1 MNAEV
6 DTALADYDA
15 PTKAELDSAV
25 APLATAA
32 NQTTILNR
40 LGAWTGSGVNTLLGA
55 FKALLSKT
63 ASAPSDIGGTFDPAA
78 DSTEAIRDRGDSAWG
93 AGYVPSVADIADG
106 VWDEAL
112 AGHAGAGSAG
122 QALSAAGGPADPLLN
137 SVPGSYASGTA
148 GYALGRIDAIE
159 TAVDGISGGSGA
171 HAITLYVKDE
181 DGNPIAGAAVSIPT
195 AGTQTSA
202 ASTGAVNF
210 NLDAG
215 TYTATIRSSAAYT
228 PDASYTVTVNAS
240 GAVTAPA
247 DAVLEVAAAPV
258 PAPSSPD
265 NYLLWCDETQVDYG
279 DVAFGEGE
287 MTVEIVRMSQAAR
300 KNVDD
305 NKYRSF
311 VQRSFSTDANGRWS
325 IEIPKDVVEAGGTL
339 TLPQYTDENA
349 IRSQRIRPSFWT
361 RTWPRT
367 TTHWRGLRFNPR
379 TTSRA

>member
-1 MNAEV
+1 MATLNPSISVV
-6 DTALADYDA
+6 DADGQPVTGD
-15 PTKAELDSAV
+15 
-25 APLATAA
+25 AA
-32 NQTTILNR
+32 NLSLTVITD
-40 LGAWTGSGVNTLLGA
+40 GVAAAYSG
-55 FKALLSKT
+55 
-63 ASAPSDIGGTFDPAA
+63 DIM
-78 DSTEAIRDRGDSAWG
+78 E
-93 AGYVPSVADIADG
+93 IADG
-106 VWDEAL
+106 EYEVEITQSGAL
-112 AGHAGAGSAG
+112 QSVIGTSSTSGAIVVPARW
-122 QALSAAGGPADPLLN
+122 QNYSAAG
-137 SVPGSYASGTA
+137 SGS
-148 GYALGRIDAIE
+148 
-159 TAVDGISGGSGA
+159 

-181 DGNPIAGAAVSIPT
+181 DGNAIAGAAVSIPT

-228 PDASYTVTVNAS
+228 PDVSYTVTVNAS

-247 DAVLEVAAAPV
+247 DAVLEVASASL
-258 PAPSSPD
+258 PAPTSPD

-311 VQRSFSTDANGRWS
+311 VQRKFSTDANGQWS

-339 TLPQYTDENA
+339 TLRRQYTDENGYPVTEDTTVILDA
-349 IRSQRIRPSFWT
+349 DMAEDDDTLAWT
-361 RTWPRT
+361 SLQSTD
-367 TTHWRGLRFNPR
+367 NE
-379 TTSRA
+379 

>member
-1 MNAEV
+1 MATLTPTIRVV
-6 DTALADYDA
+6 DADGQPVTGDA
-15 PTKAELDSAV
+15 PNL
-25 APLATAA
+25 
-32 NQTTILNR
+32 
-40 LGAWTGSGVNTLLGA
+40 TL
-55 FKALLSKT
+55 
-63 ASAPSDIGGTFDPAA
+63 
-78 DSTEAIRDRGDSAWG
+78 
-93 AGYVPSVADIADG
+93 SVIADG
-106 VWDEAL
+106 VATAYSGDITEVDDGEYSVVVTQ
-112 AGHAGAGSAG
+112 AGTLQSVSGASSTSGAIVIPARW
-122 QALSAAGGPADPLLN
+122 QNFPAADPLLN
-137 SVPGSYASGTA
+137 AVPGDYAEGSA
-148 GYALGRIDAIE
+148 GYALGRIDDIE

-247 DAVLEVAAAPV
+247 DAVLEVAAASL

-311 VQRSFSTDANGRWS
+311 VQRSFSTDANGQWS

-339 TLPQYTDENA
+339 TLRRRYTDENGYPVTEDTTVILDA
-349 IRSQRIRPSFWT
+349 DMAEDDDTLAWT
-361 RTWPRT
+361 ALQSTD
-367 TTHWRGLRFNPR
+367 NE
-379 TTSRA
+379 